1 MTRMVKLL
9 NNLCEW
15 NCNILLF
22 RHLEGYVS
30 FSYFPFHCAGFVM
43 ICATIVSVLGIL
55 LESALAWL
63 SAIPA
68 GFLGNNFV
76 LFCLHRF
83 MLLYVI
89 SFNILIMQVHFACN
103 AYHTF
108 NHCST
113 TILAIPYVEL

>member
-9 NNLCEW
+9 KNLCEW

-22 RHLEGYVS
+22 RHLESYVS
-30 FSYFPFHCAGFVM
+30 FSYFPFHCAGFGM

-55 LESALAWL
+55 LESVLAWL
-63 SAIPA
+63 SVIPA

-83 MLLYVI
+83 MLICY
-89 SFNILIMQVHFACN
+89 
-103 AYHTF
+103 
-108 NHCST
+108 
-113 TILAIPYVEL
+113 